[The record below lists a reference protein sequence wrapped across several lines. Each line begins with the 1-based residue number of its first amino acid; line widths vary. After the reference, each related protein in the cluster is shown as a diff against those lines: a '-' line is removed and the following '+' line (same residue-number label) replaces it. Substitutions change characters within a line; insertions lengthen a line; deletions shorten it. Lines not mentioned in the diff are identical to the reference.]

1 MVWRCYRR
9 ASSRRR
15 RPDPTVKSKSPAPLE
30 DAFDNLAVT
39 DATAS
44 SSSPAPAA
52 EELEAPAEDPFEGV
66 EIKHRT
72 KAELY
77 LFDTETDMFVAQG
90 EEEVTMDIA
99 VNAEFD
105 CTLLPY

>member
-1 MVWRCYRR
+1 V
-9 ASSRRR
+9 
-15 RPDPTVKSKSPAPLE
+15 
-30 DAFDNLAVT
+30 
-39 DATAS
+39 
-44 SSSPAPAA
+44 
-52 EELEAPAEDPFEGV
+52 PAEDPFEGV

-90 EEEVTMDIA
+90 DEEVTMDIA

-105 CTLLPY
+105 CELCL